1 MLGKQYLV
9 RQTCAV
15 TSFFLLRLY
24 GKHIGL
30 FHSQNHTYIILLN
43 TDQLH
48 ENGIGSQRETPLM
61 SRPIRLA

>member
-1 MLGKQYLV
+1 MLGKHHLV
-9 RQTCAV
+9 RKTCAV
-15 TSFFLLRLY
+15 TSFLLRLY

-43 TDQLH
+43 ADQLH